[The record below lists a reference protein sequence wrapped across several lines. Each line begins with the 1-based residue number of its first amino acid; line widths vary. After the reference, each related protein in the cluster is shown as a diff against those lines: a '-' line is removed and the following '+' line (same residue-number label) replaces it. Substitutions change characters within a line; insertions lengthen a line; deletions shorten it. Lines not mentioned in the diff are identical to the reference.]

1 MEVRDTIEYFS
12 ATLSN

>member
-1 MEVRDTIEYFS
+1 MIKVQMS